1 MFGHLSKALE
11 WRWIPLCNPGST
23 SKIQPEACVNIRD
36 LQLFLQLV
44 EKVPHQGDDGI
55 SVTKGT
61 SNPAWYFWLA
71 SLPLLRLLWCLHVHK
86 VSVMRHEIIRVTSF
100 QELASQPVA
109 NHHAVSKGSCSDRLT
124 IMTDAP
130 VDDGDAVI
138 CDMQRQSSQSLV
150 LACSNPLAVTWCS
163 NPSRSPQTVVCLY
176 FSCLLVCRVCY
187 TSRTAAHR
195 PDLHPQLGS
204 IWVRRRSLASDK

>member
-61 SNPAWYFWLA
+61 VLQIPLDTFDWPRCRFCDFCDA
-71 SLPLLRLLWCLHVHK
+71 SMFIK
-86 VSVMRHEIIRVTSF
+86 F
-100 QELASQPVA
+100 QS
-109 NHHAVSKGSCSDRLT
+109 
-124 IMTDAP
+124 
-130 VDDGDAVI
+130 
-138 CDMQRQSSQSLV
+138 CDMKSS
-150 LACSNPLAVTWCS
+150 
-163 NPSRSPQTVVCLY
+163 
-176 FSCLLVCRVCY
+176 
-187 TSRTAAHR
+187 
-195 PDLHPQLGS
+195 G
-204 IWVRRRSLASDK
+204 